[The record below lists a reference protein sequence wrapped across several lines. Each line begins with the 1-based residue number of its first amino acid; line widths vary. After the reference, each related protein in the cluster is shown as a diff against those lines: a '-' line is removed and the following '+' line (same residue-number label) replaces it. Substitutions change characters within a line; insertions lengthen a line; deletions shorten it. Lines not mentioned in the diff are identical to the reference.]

1 MTIRPEQLVLPQKGK
16 QVQPIS
22 ITVEHRYAEAVGAS
36 LEVDGLAPIPLELHF
51 GKQTQEVVLPV
62 LQAAAPLCAI
72 LKVNHQEAARGQ
84 IDPPAGA
91 PVDDLPA
98 APFAQ

>member
-1 MTIRPEQLVLPQKGK
+1 M
-16 QVQPIS
+16 
-22 ITVEHRYAEAVGAS
+22 EHRYAEAVGAS
-36 LEVDGLAPIPLELHF
+36 LEVDGLAPIPLELHL

-72 LKVNHQEAARGQ
+72 LKVNHQEAAARQ
-84 IDPPAGA
+84 VVRRPVR
-91 PVDDLPA
+91 PVDDLSA